1 MTRFRRDRP
10 GRLPASHRHR
20 VLRAYAAMSGVLVA
34 VACSTASNPPAT
46 DTVAATRPR
55 EVVLLTGPSTGAY
68 LPLGQALADIYNR
81 DLPGVHVTAQMTQ
94 TERGAGENPQ
104 ALEEGKG
111 ALAFARA
118 DLAFQAFRQASEG
131 TESNLRS
138 IAVLYSNVIHIAVRR
153 GAGIR
158 TGADFRGRRV
168 QIAEDSPVP
177 LARYVLESYGVAVD
191 DVQSVSSPRGAMGR
205 LRSNE
210 LDVRIFASG
219 YPLAG
224 VGDVGPSS
232 EVELLSMPPEVID
245 RLRSRFSFFKPAVIP
260 KGTYQGQT
268 ADLQTVGID
277 GLLLCRAELPEGL
290 VYGFTKVLLES
301 IPELSQKQNAARL
314 INASNAPATPVPLH
328 PGAARYYRE
337 RDLFR

>member
-1 MTRFRRDRP
+1 M
-10 GRLPASHRHR
+10 
-20 VLRAYAAMSGVLVA
+20 RARSALVSALVTTTAWAAG
-34 VACSTASNPPAT
+34 CSSAPPA
-46 DTVAATRPR
+46 ASSPGSGSAPR

-68 LPLGQALADIYNR
+68 LPLGQALADVYTR
-81 DLPGVHVTAQMTQ
+81 ELPGVHVTARMTQ
-94 TERGAGENPQ
+94 TQRGAGDNPQ
-104 ALEEGKG
+104 ALQEGRG
-111 ALAFARA
+111 ELAFSRA
-118 DLAFQAFRQASEG
+118 DLAFQAFR
-131 TESNLRS
+131 ESSNGESSTSHLRS

-153 GAGIR
+153 AAGIKE
-158 TGADFRGRRV
+158 GKDFRGRRV
-168 QIAEDSPVP
+168 QISEDSPAP
-177 LARYVLESYGVAVD
+177 LARYVIEAYGLSAG
-191 DVQSVSSPRGAMGR
+191 DVQSVGSPRSAISR
-205 LRSNE
+205 LRANE

-219 YPLAG
+219 FPLAG

-232 EVELLSMPPEVID
+232 EIELLQMPPDVAN

-260 KGTYQGQT
+260 KGTYQGQRE
-268 ADLQTVGID
+268 DLQTVGID
-277 GLLLCRAELPEGL
+277 GLLLCRDDLPEDL